1 MNTGDSHREEKI
13 VSVLCE
19 MYSQKNLRTLHL
31 PFIFLVFLFLLSF
44 VFPFFSFLFLLS
56 FVFPFFSFY
65 FSFLISCFSKTLLFI
80 LQNIIIIGRS
90 RFLRQNRT
98 NFLIQSS
105 NLFSQTINGHRI
117 FCPVAGSLIRPR
129 LITDSHNRYDRS
141 SRIRLRLCLSASSG
155 NSYQGAAGLIIGTA
169 IIVYGRERHDPE
181 FQDLAEPVQGHHA
194 VGRALPQYEHQVHY
208 PPPLVMALT
217 QELNHGRW
225 NPRPTTRF
233 ESKKRPSCYK
243 KRSKPSVRFVPV
255 WLLNSANSVRTVSMP
270 FATPRTT
277 SAGSVASPATL
288 LLTVTV
294 PYQNGTLT
302 LRHRS
307 PRLNGLSAIVSHGNR
322 G

>member
-105 NLFSQTINGHRI
+105 NLLAIEYS
-117 FCPVAGSLIRPR
+117 GSLIRPR
-129 LITDSHNRYDRS
+129 LITDSDNRHNRS
-141 SRIRLRLCLSASSG
+141 SRIRLRSCLSASSG

-169 IIVYGRERHDPE
+169 ITVYGRERHDPE
-181 FQDLAEPVQGHHA
+181 PVQAHHA
-194 VGRALPQYEHQVHY
+194 A
-208 PPPLVMALT
+208 
-217 QELNHGRW
+217 
-225 NPRPTTRF
+225 
-233 ESKKRPSCYK
+233 
-243 KRSKPSVRFVPV
+243 
-255 WLLNSANSVRTVSMP
+255 
-270 FATPRTT
+270 
-277 SAGSVASPATL
+277 
-288 LLTVTV
+288 
-294 PYQNGTLT
+294 
-302 LRHRS
+302 
-307 PRLNGLSAIVSHGNR
+307 
-322 G
+322 

>member
-1 MNTGDSHREEKI
+1 MRGDRRRGE
-13 VSVLCE
+13 
-19 MYSQKNLRTLHL
+19 
-31 PFIFLVFLFLLSF
+31 
-44 VFPFFSFLFLLS
+44 
-56 FVFPFFSFY
+56 
-65 FSFLISCFSKTLLFI
+65 
-80 LQNIIIIGRS
+80 G
-90 RFLRQNRT
+90 
-98 NFLIQSS
+98 
-105 NLFSQTINGHRI
+105 
-117 FCPVAGSLIRPR
+117 A
-129 LITDSHNRYDRS
+129 
-141 SRIRLRLCLSASSG
+141 
-155 NSYQGAAGLIIGTA
+155 GAAGARSAGLYHSTIIKYT
-169 IIVYGRERHDPE
+169 IPRHWSWLSLKSSTMVD
-181 FQDLAEPVQGHHA
+181 
-194 VGRALPQYEHQVHY
+194 
-208 PPPLVMALT
+208 
-217 QELNHGRW
+217 W

-255 WLLNSANSVRTVSMP
+255 WLLNSANSVRTVSTP